1 MRDDKMIF
9 LYWDEPIFEKKDDDD
24 VNTEEEETK

>member
-9 LYWDEPIFEKKDDDD
+9 LYWDEPIFEKEDEVTD
-24 VNTEEEETK
+24 VKPDEK